1 MYHER
6 QSRQLCLQ
14 HTLNNILQKPE
25 FSQKDLNRIAGKL
38 SPGHSFLSVL
48 GSQHYTPWIG
58 NYDVS
63 VLEVALSSQGKVR
76 GPAVVLWSIDDLRI
90 LRSPMYGVVLVYVKF
105 VLKLM
110 I

>member
-1 MYHER
+1 MCMYHER

-25 FSQKDLNRIAGKL
+25 FSQKDLNRIAGEL

-48 GSQHYTPWIG
+48 GSQHFTRWIG

-76 GPAVVLWSIDDLRI
+76 RIDIVLCSTDEKRI
-90 LRSPMYGVVLVYVKF
+90 MRLPVYRVVLVSNKF
-105 VLKLM
+105 G
-110 I
+110 